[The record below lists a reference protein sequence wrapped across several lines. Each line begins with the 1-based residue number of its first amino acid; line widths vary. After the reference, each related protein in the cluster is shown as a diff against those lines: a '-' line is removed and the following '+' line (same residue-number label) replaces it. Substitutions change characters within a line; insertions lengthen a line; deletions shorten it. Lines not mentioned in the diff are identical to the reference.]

1 MVQLLT
7 TSLCYNV
14 DFATA
19 STAYLNRYPNP
30 YARHVLSSDT
40 IDQYVDEQGRLRI
53 TRLVVKTGLLPGFIK
68 PFLGDRLNSWVLEK
82 LIIDPKS
89 SKVLAYSANV
99 DHRKF
104 VKVEEYITYDSFG
117 SSTNLLVKVKFSLN
131 FIGFKQKIEQW
142 SRDKFHLNMSNSRE
156 GFKYVMNKF
165 QTGKWNYE

>member
-7 TSLCYNV
+7 TSLAFNV

-30 YARHVLSSDT
+30 YAKHVLSSDT

-68 PFLGDRLNSWVLEK
+68 PFLGNRLNSWVLEK
-82 LIIDPKS
+82 SVIDPKS
-89 SKVLAYSANV
+89 NKVLAYSANV

-104 VKVEEYITYDSFG
+104 VKVEEYITYDSSEG
-117 SSTNLLVKVKFSLN
+117 STKLLVNVRFSSN
-131 FIGFKQKIEQW
+131 FVGFKERIEQW

-165 QTGKWNYE
+165 QGRKWSYE